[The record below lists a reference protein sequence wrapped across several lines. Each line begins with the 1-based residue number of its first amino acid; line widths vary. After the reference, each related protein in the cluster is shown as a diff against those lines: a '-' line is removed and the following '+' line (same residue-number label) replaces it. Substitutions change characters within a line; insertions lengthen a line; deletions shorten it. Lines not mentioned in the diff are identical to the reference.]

1 MVMAIGALFVIGL
14 VGLGVH
20 HSPSRERAR
29 SFGTPAANPAQVE
42 GSNATAPEAAPASP
56 APAAAPPSPAASPAL
71 TGPGPSS
78 SGTGGSGLQA
88 QGAGTIATG
97 SGPIP
102 NTGAPSMLIPG
113 CLLLGLALGAR
124 RLVKKAA

>member
-1 MVMAIGALFVIGL
+1 MPSPRQRSRGVVIRATTSIRTTMVMAIGALFVIGL

-29 SFGTPAANPAQVE
+29 SFGAPAANPAQVE

-56 APAAAPPSPAASPAL
+56 APAAASPSPGLSPSL

-88 QGAGTIATG
+88 
-97 SGPIP
+97 
-102 NTGAPSMLIPG
+102 
-113 CLLLGLALGAR
+113 
-124 RLVKKAA
+124 